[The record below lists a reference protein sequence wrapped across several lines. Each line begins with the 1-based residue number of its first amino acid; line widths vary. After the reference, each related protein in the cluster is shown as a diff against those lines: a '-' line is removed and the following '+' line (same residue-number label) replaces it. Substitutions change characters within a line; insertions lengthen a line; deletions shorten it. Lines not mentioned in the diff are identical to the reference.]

1 MCGKCFDKAAELAAE
16 DPASGWTAAAVERA
30 MFAAQFSGGN
40 GEPPL
45 PCGACTHCVG
55 VRELSAGGSSDV
67 FRAPHCVV
75 VWELSR
81 RWFGQASR

>member
-55 VRELSAGGSSDV
+55 VRELS
-67 FRAPHCVV
+67 
-75 VWELSR
+75 
-81 RWFGQASR
+81 RWK